1 MDVHPPHG
9 PLHHWKDFWIHL
21 GTITVGLLIALA
33 LEAGAEELHHLHQR
47 HQLEEDLRNEGLRNR
62 EIMENDFVYL
72 DNVVSYVLAEN
83 HRVLEMEAGVAT
95 PDVAPVSGR
104 LYMNPAQAAWV
115 TAVAGGALD
124 LLPPE
129 EARVYARLYRI
140 SDVSYEAAVTSNK
153 TLVDVEAYDAKFADG
168 VGYPPKPDLTRMSKA
183 ELDELSTLLLKD
195 AMTLRYQKLRVKY
208 LYGSNEAVLRGET
221 SERDQVTAAHEA
233 AVNVKDHIVDPGPV
247 VGKKQGSGIRD

>member
-33 LEAGAEELHHLHQR
+33 LEAGAEELHRLQQR
-47 HQLEEDLRNEGLRNR
+47 HRLEADLRNEGLRNR
-62 EIMENDFVYL
+62 EIMESDFAYL
-72 DNVVSYVLAEN
+72 DDVVSYVLAEN
-83 HRVLEMEAGVAT
+83 HRVLEMEAGVVT
-95 PDVAPVSGR
+95 PDVAPVSGEP
-104 LYMNPAQAAWV
+104 YMNPAQAAWA
-115 TAVAGGALD
+115 TAVAGGTLD

-140 SDVSYEAAVTSNK
+140 SDVGYEAAGATNK
-153 TLVDVEAYDAKFADG
+153 TNVDVEAYGAKFADG
-168 VGYPPKPDLTRMSKA
+168 VGFPPRPDLTRMSKA

-195 AMTLRYQKLRVKY
+195 ATMLRYQKLRIKY
-208 LYGSNEAVLRGET
+208 LYGANNAVLRGAD
-221 SERDQVTAAHEA
+221 SEKDQVTAAHEA

-247 VGKKQGSGIRD
+247 VGEKQ